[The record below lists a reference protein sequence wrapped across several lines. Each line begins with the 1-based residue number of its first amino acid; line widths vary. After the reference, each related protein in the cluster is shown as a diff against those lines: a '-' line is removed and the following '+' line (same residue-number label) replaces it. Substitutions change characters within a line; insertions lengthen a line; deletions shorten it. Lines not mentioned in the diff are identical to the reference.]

1 MKMEFSGNR
10 RTFIK
15 SAAIVGGFAALIG
28 LVKPA
33 GVKAGGKQ
41 GESLRQPEQS
51 GQGYR
56 LTEHIKKYYKT
67 ASL

>member
-15 SAAIVGGFAALIG
+15 WAAIFGGFAAVIG

-33 GVKAGGKQ
+33 GVEAGAKQ
-41 GESLRQPEQS
+41 EKSVGQPEQS
-51 GQGYR
+51 GGGYR
-56 LTEHIKKYYKT
+56 LTEHIKKYYRT